1 MKYNNYFKADFN
13 LVRNKL
19 KEKQLKS
26 KLKGLGVNES
36 RNEPVKCLTQVM
48 KETIPKG
55 TRMTKKR
62 P

>member
-1 MKYNNYFKADFN
+1 MKYNFNYFKADFN

-19 KEKQLKS
+19 RKELKH

-55 TRMTKKR
+55 
-62 P
+62 